1 VEAIM
6 KSIQTVASLTL
17 VFAGSAVIAEDIQ
30 PGLWKISMES
40 SVAASPGWKPE
51 PFVLTQCLT
60 EEDARHPDQLLAG
73 LGGQGVTGCDFLN
86 RDYSA
91 GRMSFDVKCGGAL
104 GMGGHGEM
112 SLSATRL
119 DGTLDVSFADAG
131 QGGQN
136 TLMQNKLH
144 AEYLGQC
151 NAAGGAGL
159 ALPPAMGAP
168 ATLPALPAE

>member
-1 VEAIM
+1 M
-6 KSIQTVASLTL
+6 KAIQTAASLAL
-17 VFAGSAVIAEDIQ
+17 ILSGNSASAEDIQ

-40 SVAASPGWKPE
+40 SVAASPDWNPE

-60 EEDARHPDQLLAG
+60 EEDARHPDHLLAG
-73 LGGQGVTGCDFLN
+73 MGGQGVTGCDFLN

-91 GRMSFDVKCGGAL
+91 GHMRFDVKCGGAL
-104 GMGGHGEM
+104 GISGHGEM
-112 SLSATRL
+112 SFSATRL

-168 ATLPALPAE
+168 AALPAPPAE

>member
-1 VEAIM
+1 M
-6 KSIQTVASLTL
+6 KAIQTAASLAL
-17 VFAGSAVIAEDIQ
+17 ILGGSAARAEGIQ

-60 EEDARHPDQLLAG
+60 EEDARHPDRLLAG

-112 SLSATRL
+112 SFSATRL

-151 NAAGGAGL
+151 DTAGGAMPGL
-159 ALPPAMGAP
+159 PTAMGAP
-168 ATLPALPAE
+168 ATLPAPPAE